1 MRGPERGGAPLPP
14 ARVQALAA
22 SSWPPLVLALER
34 AVVLS
39 LPLMLVQ
46 ALAASLWP
54 PLVLVLVLVLAAS
67 PS

>member
-1 MRGPERGGAPLPP
+1 MASAAWRAVAVVELPPARGPARVP

-22 SSWPPLVLALER
+22 SLGPPRVLVLER

-39 LPLMLVQ
+39 LPL
-46 ALAASLWP
+46 
-54 PLVLVLVLVLAAS
+54 VLVLLLAAL